1 MGAGQAVIV
10 GIAGRRGSGK
20 STMARYLA
28 ERCYRVVVW
37 DPMAEHRWVPNR
49 FSSLE
54 RLEQF
59 MVWAS
64 GQSAFAGRYVPETAE
79 LTDDFEEICE
89 LVYDYGDLV
98 FLVEEVPMVCT
109 PSSLPGQFDRIV
121 RLGRHQGVSVIYT
134 AQRLAETARR
144 LTAAT
149 DYFIV
154 FQHHEPRDLDAIA
167 DRCGR
172 EVADRVARLP
182 RHGYLAW
189 SAVEAAIVPLETVV
203 QELRRLS
210 RRDNPVRCDNAVTLA
225 NRQAYGTSAR
235 VMSRKEL

>member
-28 ERCYRVVVW
+28 ERCYRVLVW

-59 MVWAS
+59 MAWAS

-79 LTDDFEEICE
+79 LTGDFEEVCE

-98 FLVEEVPMVCT
+98 FLVEEVPMVST
-109 PSSLPGQFDRIV
+109 ASSLPGQFDRIV

-189 SAVEAAIVPLETVV
+189 SAVEGAIVPLETVV
-203 QELRRLS
+203 QELRKLS
-210 RRDNPVRCDNAVTLA
+210 RRDNPIARDNGVTLA
-225 NRQAYGTSAR
+225 DRQAYGTWGR